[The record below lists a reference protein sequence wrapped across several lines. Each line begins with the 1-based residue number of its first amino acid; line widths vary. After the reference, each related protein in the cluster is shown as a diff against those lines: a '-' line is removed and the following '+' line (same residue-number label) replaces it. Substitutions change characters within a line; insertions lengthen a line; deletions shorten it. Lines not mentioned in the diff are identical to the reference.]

1 MKMITKLMKSKIL
14 FAGIIFLSF
23 AFKSVAQN
31 AAIVGPTF
39 NCQGTPLTLT
49 ININGLQ
56 APYAYLWTNGATT
69 ATVTINNN
77 SIMRVAVT
85 GTNAQGN
92 LQTVLSPFRLFLFL
106 PGPIAGISA
115 NGPINFCT
123 GGSVDL
129 IATGG
134 NFFSSYL
141 WSTGETTQTITVTTA
156 GTYSVTIT
164 AGLSGCSATSAPVT
178 VTVANLT
185 PTITA
190 SGPIQICQGQSVDLT
205 ANGGSG
211 SATYLWTSGETTQTI
226 TVTTS
231 GTYNVTIS
239 EPGGCSG
246 TATAVDVEVFDG
258 SYEPKFTP
266 DGPITFCKPGSVT
279 LTADPGFS
287 SYLWSTGETT
297 QAITVVLDG
306 SQAGAVLD
314 TLSVSLTVDVNGTC
328 SFTSGAVVIRSVR
341 EPNLISAYCPNF
353 NLALSTDSIKSGLV
367 LSYLGNDPDYE
378 FEFVETTTQATTTAT
393 AVQTRWLK
401 LSDVTPA
408 LQVGKFYNVRV
419 RPIVDGLPYCYGNM
433 CQIGIASMFA
443 PNAGNTRV
451 IFDEDGEAITVRDG
465 LNFGIYPNPS
475 NRSFTANIF
484 TLDENQI
491 SVKIFDMSGRE
502 ISSAQFDASQSQ
514 YEFGSDLKA
523 GIYFVQFSQG
533 ENLNQMTKL
542 IKTN

>member
-1 MKMITKLMKSKIL
+1 MKMSTKLMKSKIL

-39 NCQGTPLTLT
+39 NCQGTSLTLT

-77 SIMRVAVT
+77 SILRVAVT

-106 PGPIAGISA
+106 PGPNAGISA
-115 NGPINFCT
+115 NGPIDFCT

-134 NFFSSYL
+134 NIFSSYL

-156 GTYSVTIT
+156 GTYTVTIT
-164 AGLSGCSATSAPVT
+164 GGLSGCSGTSAPVT
-178 VTVANLT
+178 VTVTNIAA
-185 PTITA
+185 TITPG
-190 SGPIQICQGQSVDLT
+190 GPVQICQGQSVDLT
-205 ANGGSG
+205 ANGGSA
-211 SATYLWTSGETTQTI
+211 SATYLWTNGETTQTI
-226 TVTTS
+226 SVTTS
-231 GTYNVTIS
+231 GSYNVTIA
-239 EPGGCSG
+239 EPSGCSG
-246 TATAVDVEVFDG
+246 TATAVDVEVFDL

-279 LTADPGFS
+279 LSADSGFS

-297 QAITVVLDG
+297 QDITVTLDG
-306 SQAGAVLD
+306 SGAGAVLD
-314 TLSVSLTVDVNGTC
+314 TLSVSLTVQINSTC
-328 SFTSGAVVIRSVR
+328 SFTSGTIVIRSIR
-341 EPNLISAYCPNF
+341 EPDVVSTCPNF
-353 NLALSTDSIKSGLV
+353 NMALSTDSIKAGLV
-367 LSYLGNDPDYE
+367 LSYNGVDPDYE
-378 FEFVETTTQATTTAT
+378 FEFVETTSQAITTAT
-393 AVQTRWLK
+393 AVQTRWLR
-401 LSDVTPA
+401 LADVTPA

-419 RPIVDGLPYCYGNM
+419 RGVVDGVPYCYGNM
-433 CQIGIASMFA
+433 CQIGIASLFA
-443 PNAGNTRV
+443 PNSGNTR
-451 IFDEDGEAITVRDG
+451 IIYDEDGEAIVVRDG

-475 NRSFTANIF
+475 NSSFTANIF
-484 TLDENQI
+484 TIDENPI

-502 ISSAQFDASQSQ
+502 ISSSQFDASQAQ

-523 GIYFVQFSQG
+523 GIYFVHFTQG
-533 ENLNQMTKL
+533 ENLQQITKL